1 MFVLN
6 GVTAP
11 FTQQEFAAYLEKNYR
26 GVKRDEAKIVVA
38 KQYKNWEKTAILQY
52 EESILPS
59 KYPEY
64 RALLKEYHDG
74 IILYEIMQDRVWN
87 KAVKDTAGL
96 KAYFNANQAKYT
108 WPKRLDATVYECLNA
123 DIAKKVS
130 GMLKNDTINSKHVL
144 DVINKDS
151 ELNLKVKM
159 NKFDIA
165 QTPYLTNR
173 NLVKGVNPA
182 YEFEGKYYVI
192 KVAAV
197 LEPGLKEFS
206 EAKGMATS
214 DYQNYLEA
222 TWLESLRKAHTVK
235 VNSDVL
241 YQIGN

>member
-1 MFVLN
+1 M
-6 GVTAP
+6 
-11 FTQQEFAAYLEKNYR
+11 EKNFR
-26 GVKRDEAKIVVA
+26 GVKRDENKVVVA
-38 KQYKNWEKTAILQY
+38 KQYKSWEKAAILQY
-52 EESILPS
+52 EESILPT

-96 KAYFNANQAKYT
+96 RAYFMANQTKYT
-108 WPKRLDATVYECLNA
+108 WQKRLDATVYECLNK
-123 DIAKKVS
+123 DIAAKVT
-130 GMLKNDTINSKHVL
+130 GMLQNDTINSKHVL
-144 DVINKDS
+144 DVVNKDS

-165 QTPYLTNR
+165 QTPFLANKA
-173 NLVKGVNPA
+173 LSKGVNQA
-182 YEFEGKYYVI
+182 YEFEGKFYVV

-214 DYQNYLEA
+214 DYQNYLES
-222 TWLESLRKAHTVK
+222 TWLEALKSAHSVK
-235 VNSDVL
+235 VNKDVL